1 MFSSQKEVDFSALE
15 KLRLLELS
23 DLIVF
28 VHLYMQESVRG
39 RP

>member
-1 MFSSQKEVDFSALE
+1 MFSSQKESGFFCFGKKDGCI
-15 KLRLLELS
+15 S

-39 RP
+39 